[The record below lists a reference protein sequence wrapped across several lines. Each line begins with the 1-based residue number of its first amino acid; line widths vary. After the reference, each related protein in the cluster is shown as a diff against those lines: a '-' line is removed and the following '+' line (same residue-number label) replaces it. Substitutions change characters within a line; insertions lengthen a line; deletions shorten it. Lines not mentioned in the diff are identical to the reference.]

1 MLNSLMFWKSAPAK
15 AAQVVLKPVSA
26 NGIDPNSPEM
36 RARLLILAMK
46 NGQTRVL
53 RPN

>member
-1 MLNSLMFWKSAPAK
+1 MLTNLMFWKSTPAK
-15 AAQVVLKPVSA
+15 AKQIVLKPVSA

-36 RARLLILAMK
+36 RARLLILALK

-53 RPN
+53 RPH

>member
-1 MLNSLMFWKSAPAK
+1 MLNHLMFWKSAPAK
-15 AAQVVLKPVSA
+15 SPQPAVKPAAR
-26 NGIDPNSPEM
+26 NGLDPNSPEM

-53 RPN
+53 RP

>member
-1 MLNSLMFWKSAPAK
+1 MLNSLKFWKSAPAQSK
-15 AAQVVLKPVSA
+15 QLVLKPVSA

-36 RARLLILAMK
+36 RARLLILALK

-53 RPN
+53 RPQ